1 MKTYELKLIKTP
13 LWNPFTVYLDSGSYP
28 LNNIVFYNE
37 DGIVMDVGKGWFGQN
52 SFGVTIATSKP
63 CKRKIKV
70 NFSKNETFVI
80 KSDDCTYDKRY
91 NLYIPINDV
100 MITTTY
106 IKDDIGIRANHKFVD
121 LNDHECIWSEYVK
134 TFYTMKYDITEK
146 FVAES
151 KKLEKLS
158 CGNIPQNE
166 FDTIIQNLKQLY
178 DKYQKVLH
186 DIENYT
192 VEDYF
197 EEVIQ

>member
-13 LWNPFTVYLDSGSYP
+13 LWNPLTVYINNVGYSLDD
-28 LNNIVFYNE
+28 IIFYNT
-37 DGIVMDVGKGWFGQN
+37 DGFVMNVGQGWFGQN
-52 SFGVTIATSKP
+52 SYEVVIATSKP

-70 NFSKNETFVI
+70 DFSKNETFII
-80 KSDDCTYDKRY
+80 KSNCTYDKRY
-91 NLYIPINDV
+91 SLYIPMDDI

-106 IKDDIGIRANHKFVD
+106 TKDIIGIRANHKFVD

-166 FDTIIQNLKQLY
+166 FDTIIQNLKTLY
-178 DKYQKVLH
+178 NKYQKVLQ

-197 EEVIQ
+197 KEMK